1 VSGTG
6 KVAPRESSPGEPA
19 AAIQAGSCAT
29 SAAEGY
35 ERWAPTYDQAPNPLL
50 SCEERHLVPLLPE
63 LRDKPILDLAC
74 GTGRW
79 LEKLVARRGY
89 RALGVDRS
97 EAMLRVAKQKSAI
110 QGRLMRAD
118 CEKLPFRSAAFDLAI
133 CSFAVGHIRDLA
145 SMVRELAR
153 VVRPAGEVFVS
164 DLHPEAYG
172 RGWRVGFRD
181 ESIAIQIEMQPRTA
195 EEIVRAFYANGF
207 ECLTY
212 ISLCLGRSERPIF
225 ARAGKAHLFAQA
237 CQLPAVLVCHFKRLS
252 DRSGQSP
259 ARDLAEPPQ

>member
-1 VSGTG
+1 MSSAG
-6 KVAPRESSPGEPA
+6 KVAPRELGPSEHG
-19 AAIQAGSCAT
+19 AAIQAGSCEI

-50 SCEERHLVPLLPE
+50 AREERYLMPLLPE

-79 LEKLVARRGY
+79 LEKLVARGGY
-89 RALGVDRS
+89 LALGVDRS

-110 QGRLMRAD
+110 QGRLTRAV
-118 CEKLPFRSAAFDLAI
+118 CEKLPFRSASFDLAI

-164 DLHPEAYG
+164 DLHSEAYG

-181 ESIAIQIEMQPRTA
+181 ENIAIQIEMQPRTA

-212 ISLCLGRSERPIF
+212 IPLCLGRSERPIF
-225 ARAGKAHLFAQA
+225 VRAGKAHLFAQA
-237 CQLPAVLVCHFKRLS
+237 CEVPAVLVCHFKRLS
-252 DRSGQSP
+252 DRSIQSP
-259 ARDLAEPPQ
+259 RKDFAEATQ